1 MSDKLPML
9 AGGSVKAIIPQSFED
24 CYRLAQIIVASGM
37 APKDMGTP
45 EKVTIAIMHGLEIGM
60 TPLAALQ
67 RIAVINGR
75 PTIWGDA
82 AIGLVRASGKCKY
95 VREWLDGE
103 TAYCETH
110 RTGEAQSVCRS
121 FSIDDAKTAK
131 LWGKQGPWQQ
141 FPDRMLQMRARAFC
155 LRDVYADILG
165 GMSLREE
172 LEDNMRDVTPSQ
184 PPPPP
189 NDREIRSKHLI
200 EEAVTEA
207 ERNAIAEVEAEAIYA
222 GPEPLA
228 DIPVADIFDP
238 DIYLDNLAGMMAV
251 AEDLATLDEVWGEH
265 MATGEELLYTPDR
278 ERANKIYAAS
288 ASRLL
293 KKKK

>member
-9 AGGSVKAIIPQSFED
+9 AGGTVKAIIPQSFED

-37 APKDMGTP
+37 APRDMATA

-82 AIGLVRASGKCKY
+82 AMGLVRASGKCKY
-95 VREWLDGE
+95 VREWIDGE

-121 FSIDDAKTAK
+121 FSVDDAKTAK

-165 GMSLREE
+165 GMYLREE
-172 LEDNMRDVTPSQ
+172 IEDNMRDVTPARV

-189 NDREIRSKHLI
+189 PERPKHLI
-200 EEAVTEA
+200 DKLHASHAQIDLEEAVA
-207 ERNAIAEVEAEAIYA
+207 AVEAEAV
-222 GPEPLA
+222 GLE
-228 DIPVADIFDP
+228 DIPVATDILDP
-238 DIYLDNLAGMMAV
+238 DVYLD
-251 AEDLATLDEVWGEH
+251 DLGAMLSTAQDQEALNDIWNEH
-265 MATGEELLYTPDR
+265 MAIAETLYPPDR
-278 ERANKIYAAS
+278 EKATLMYGANVKRVS
-288 ASRLL
+288 
-293 KKKK
+293 KKK